1 MSPDRSSAWPVDEHT
16 DGVLSGLKVLD
27 LSRVLAGPYCAQM
40 MADHGAS
47 VLKVEAPAGDETR
60 QWGTL
65 SDDGNT
71 SSYYSGLNR
80 SKRNIELDLTTPLGK
95 EALRRLLDEADVVV
109 ENFKIGTMARW
120 GFDYAHDLAPR
131 RPELV
136 YCRIS
141 GFGADGVMGGMPGY
155 DAVLQAY
162 GGLMSINGYPDRG
175 PLRVGVPIVD
185 IVAANL
191 AFSGILL
198 ALQDRHRTGLGQ
210 FVDISLLD
218 SVTSLLVPHSANWA
232 MTGMQPQR
240 TGAAH
245 PAVAPYQTFDTP
257 AGEFFIGTGND
268 RQFRSL
274 MTVLGRP
281 ELADDPNFSSNP
293 ARIAHVGELG
303 TLIAALV
310 ANRDLDELAR
320 ELNKAG
326 VPSSPVKT
334 IGEALTDEQV
344 LHRELFIDDGEY
356 RGVGIPIKLSRS
368 KPRQPIAP
376 AAKGADTDTI
386 LRDLGLLDT
395 DGLGSEAISGDP
407 SYESPVDKRDARVA
421 TIS

>member
-1 MSPDRSSAWPVDEHT
+1 MTATNTTSPWTFDEHSN
-16 DGVLSGLKVLD
+16 GALSGIKVLD

-40 MADHGAS
+40 MGDHGAS
-47 VLKVEAPAGDETR
+47 IIKVESPMGDETR

-65 SDDGNT
+65 SPDGS
-71 SSYYSGLNR
+71 SSYYYGLNR
-80 SKRNIELDLTTPLGK
+80 NKQNIELDLTTRYGQDV
-95 EALRRLLDEADVVV
+95 LRKLLEEADVVV

-120 GFDYAHDLAPR
+120 GFDYDSVLASA

-198 ALQDRHRTGLGQ
+198 ALHDRHRTGLGQ

-218 SVTSLLVPHSANWA
+218 SVSSLLVPHSGNWA
-232 MTGMQPQR
+232 MTGTDPAR

-245 PAVAPYQTFDTP
+245 PSVAPYQTFDTP
-257 AGEFFIGTGND
+257 SGEFFIGTGND

-281 ELADDPNFSSNP
+281 EIADDTRFSSNP
-293 ARIAHVGELG
+293 LRVAHVAELSE
-303 TLIAALV
+303 LIAGAV
-310 ANRDLDELAR
+310 ADRDLDELSR
-320 ELNKAG
+320 QLNSAG
-326 VPSSPVKT
+326 VPASPVKT
-334 IGEALTDEQV
+334 IGEALTDEQT
-344 LHRELFIDDGEY
+344 LHRNLFIDDGDY
-356 RGVGIPIKLSRS
+356 RGVGVPIKLSRS
-368 KPRQPIAP
+368 MSQKPVPP
-376 AAKGADTDTI
+376 ARKGAHTAQI
-386 LRDLGLLDT
+386 LNRLGLSSAPDEDSYREHLHARPPVT
-395 DGLGSEAISGDP
+395 VEAP
-407 SYESPVDKRDARVA
+407 HRKPTNV
-421 TIS
+421 

>member
-1 MSPDRSSAWPVDEHT
+1 MRTPSNPNPERKNPPRGSL
-16 DGVLSGLKVLD
+16 DGIRVLD
-27 LSRVLAGPYCAQM
+27 LSRVLAGPLCTQM
-40 MADHGAS
+40 LADHGAD
-47 VLKVEAPAGDETR
+47 VVKIEPPAGDDTR
-60 QWGTL
+60 WLGPPFEA
-65 SDDGNT
+65 
-71 SSYYSGLNR
+71 SGDAAYFSAVNR
-80 SKRNIELDLTTPLGK
+80 GKRAIGLDLARAEGK
-95 EALRRLLDEADVVV
+95 AVLLHLLEQADVLV
-109 ENFKIGTMARW
+109 ENFIPGTMKRW
-120 GFDYAHDLAPR
+120 GLDFEADLSARFPR
-131 RPELV
+131 LI
-136 YCRIS
+136 YCSIS
-141 GFGADGVMGGMPGY
+141 GFGADGPLGALPGY

-407 SYESPVDKRDARVA
+407 HKSPVDEHDACVA